1 MGSGL
6 NGTVHLITH
15 PFRWGY
21 CAYYNLFKSLQR
33 NVSRSLQCP
42 RLTVHKHLVA
52 SLLLFYISLLVYLE
66 PYITKRKLGPDYRE
80 YVSTLYEQ
88 GRRPWAT
95 SVSSSMPQHLIFP
108 EILIFL
114 NDKFSPSK
122 NQTVVLLMTECL
134 PPFVVYPEPKAR

>member
-1 MGSGL
+1 M
-6 NGTVHLITH
+6 TMTLI
-15 PFRWGY
+15 
-21 CAYYNLFKSLQR
+21 
-33 NVSRSLQCP
+33 SRSLQCP

-95 SVSSSMPQHLIFP
+95 SVSSSMPQHLIF
-108 EILIFL
+108 L

-134 PPFVVYPEPKAR
+134 PPLVVYRTSWREMKIFRIYFPKSIKRAHSGYWYQAKGIMSITTQ